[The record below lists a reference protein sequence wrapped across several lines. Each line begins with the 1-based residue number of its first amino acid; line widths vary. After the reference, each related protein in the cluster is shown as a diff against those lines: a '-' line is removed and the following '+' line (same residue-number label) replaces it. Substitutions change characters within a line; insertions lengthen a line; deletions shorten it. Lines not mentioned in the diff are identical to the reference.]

1 MALRVLEPVSS
12 LLEGRT
18 AMDKLL
24 NVINGS
30 AKGCGS
36 CHTTTCG
43 TCATEVPKGEPRTVL
58 NRRDLGRAVLAASVT
73 TLLTGCSGKEAT
85 EKAVQPAPAAPALS
99 PELAVVQQS
108 KGPIMTTLEEFYKM
122 GPGPSSSHTMGPM
135 RITYDFFQRVSKLP
149 EDQLKRATALKV
161 HLFGSL
167 SATGKGHGTDRASL
181 AGLLGKAPATCPPAF
196 LDGLAANPNEVHKVT
211 IGPTT
216 LDLTLKDVIFD
227 ASKGDF
233 HHPNTMTAKLL
244 AGSDTLYELEYYS
257 VGGGFIEW
265 KGYKPPDKGQPK
277 YTFEHARDLKK
288 YLIDDK
294 IPLPKLL
301 LANEMAISGKSEKD
315 IWEFLDQ
322 VSEVMVRGVDTGLTA
337 ESVLPGPIKLHSKAA
352 AMQRNLKTSVK
363 GDAGRAVTRVASY
376 GFAMGEENARGHIIV
391 TAPTAGSA
399 GIIPAVVKSL
409 RDLNTSQQNIREGFL
424 AAAAIGYLCKHNATL
439 SGAEGGCQAEV
450 GVGSSMGAAMIAQAL
465 GASPKVVSNAAE
477 SALEHHL
484 GMTCDPVAGYVQVPC
499 IERCAYG
506 AVKAWTAYCIASEEI
521 PEERRVDLDTTID
534 AMSLTAKE
542 MNSKYKETSEGGLAV
557 SVVLC

>member
-1 MALRVLEPVSS
+1 MNSLFTIIGGSKSACDDCSS
-12 LLEGRT
+12 SG
-18 AMDKLL
+18 
-24 NVINGS
+24 
-30 AKGCGS
+30 
-36 CHTTTCG
+36 CG
-43 TCATEVPKGEPRTVL
+43 TCGSSTPKVDAPLVL
-58 NRRDLGRAVLAASVT
+58 TRREMGRAVFAASAAA
-73 TLLTGCSGKEAT
+73 LLTGCSSKEST
-85 EKAVQPAPAAPALS
+85 EKVGQPAASAPALA
-99 PELAVVQQS
+99 PDLAVVQQS

-149 EDQLKRATALKV
+149 EDQLKRATGLKV
-161 HLFGSL
+161 HLYGSL

-181 AGLLGKAPATCPPAF
+181 AGLLGKAPATCPPQF
-196 LDGLAANPNEVHKVT
+196 LDDLAANPDQSYKVT
-211 IGPTT
+211 IGPKT
-216 LDLTLKDVIFD
+216 LDLSLKDVIFD
-227 ASKGDF
+227 ATKGNF
-233 HHPNTMTAKLL
+233 HHPNTMTAVLL
-244 AGSDTLYELEYYS
+244 AGNETLYELEYYS

-277 YTFEHARDLKK
+277 YPYQQARDLKK

-301 LANEMAISGKSEKD
+301 LENEMAISGKSEKD
-315 IWEFLDQ
+315 ISEFLDQ

-352 AMQRNLKTSVK
+352 AMQRNLKASVK
-363 GDAGRAVTRVASY
+363 GEAGRAVTRVASY

-399 GIIPAVVKSL
+399 GIIPAVLKSL
-409 RDLNTSQQNIREGFL
+409 RDLNTPNDRIHDGFL

-465 GASPKVVSNAAE
+465 GSSPKVVSNAAE

-521 PEERRVDLDTTID
+521 PEERRVDLDTTIA
-534 AMSLTAKE
+534 AMALTAKE
-542 MNSKYKETSEGGLAV
+542 MNAKYKETSEGGLAV
-557 SVVLC
+557 SLVLC

>member
-1 MALRVLEPVSS
+1 METS
-12 LLEGRT
+12 LKIIG
-18 AMDKLL
+18 
-24 NVINGS
+24 GS
-30 AKGCGS
+30 G
-36 CHTTTCG
+36 TTCG
-43 TCATEVPKGEPRTVL
+43 HCASTKCGTCTTTVVPDKAPAVIS
-58 NRRDLGRAVLAASVT
+58 RRDFGYAALLASAS
-73 TLLTGCSGKEAT
+73 TLLAGCSQQK
-85 EKAVQPAPAAPALS
+85 PAEQASQAPSTVPALPS
-99 PELAVVQQS
+99 DLGVVQQS

-135 RITYDFFQRVSKLP
+135 RITYDFFQRISKLP

-161 HLFGSL
+161 HLYGSL

-181 AGLLGKAPATCPPAF
+181 AGLLGKAPATCPPQF
-196 LDGLAANPNEVHKVT
+196 LDDLAAHPDQSYKVA
-211 IGPTT
+211 IGPTA
-216 LDLTLKDVIFD
+216 LDVSLKDVIFD
-227 ASKGDF
+227 ATKGDF
-233 HHPNTMTAKLL
+233 HHPNTMTAVLL
-244 AGSDTLYELEYYS
+244 AGNQTLYELEYYS

-277 YTFEHARDLKK
+277 YPYQQARDLKK

-294 IPLPKLL
+294 LPLRKVLIE
-301 LANEMAISGKSEKD
+301 NEMAISGKNEKD
-315 IWEFLDQ
+315 ISDFLSQ
-322 VSEVMVRGVDTGLTA
+322 VSEVMIRGVDTGLVT

-352 AMQRNLKTSVK
+352 ALQHNLKSSAK
-363 GDAGRAVTRVASY
+363 GEAARAVTRVASY

-399 GIIPAVVKSL
+399 GIIPAVLKSL
-409 RDLNTSQQNIREGFL
+409 RDLNIPNDKINDGFL
-424 AAAAIGYLCKHNATL
+424 AGAAIGYLCKHNATL

-465 GASPKVVSNAAE
+465 GSSPKVVSNAAE

-521 PEERRVDLDTTID
+521 PEERRVDLDTTVA
-534 AMSLTAKE
+534 AMALTAKE
-542 MNSKYKETSEGGLAV
+542 MNTKYKETSEGGLAV
-557 SVVLC
+557 SLVLC

>member
-1 MALRVLEPVSS
+1 MDNPLKVIGTSS
-12 LLEGRT
+12 ST
-18 AMDKLL
+18 
-24 NVINGS
+24 
-30 AKGCGS
+30 CGS
-36 CHTTTCG
+36 CNSAGCG
-43 TCATEVPKGEPRTVL
+43 TCGPSPHTNKAPVPF
-58 NRRDLGRAVLAASVT
+58 NRREFGYTVLAASVSA
-73 TLLTGCSGKEAT
+73 LLTGCSQQKSVEQA
-85 EKAVQPAPAAPALS
+85 AQPAPAAPALS
-99 PELAVVQQS
+99 PDLAVVQTS
-108 KGPIMTTLEEFYKM
+108 KGPVMTTLEEFYKM

-149 EDQLKRATALKV
+149 EDQLQRATGLKV

-181 AGLLGKAPATCPPAF
+181 AGLLGKAPATCPPQF
-196 LDGLAANPNEVHKVT
+196 LDGLAANPDQAYKVT
-211 IGPTT
+211 LGPKT
-216 LDLTLKDVIFD
+216 LDLTLKDIIFD
-227 ASKGDF
+227 ATKGEF

-244 AGSDTLYELEYYS
+244 AGDQTIYELEYYS

-277 YTFEHARDLKK
+277 YPFDHARDLKA

-294 IPLPKLL
+294 IPLPQLL
-301 LANEMAISGKSEKD
+301 LQNEMAISGRSEKE

-322 VSEVMVRGVDTGLTA
+322 VAEVMVRGVDTGLTV

-352 AMQRNLKTSVK
+352 AMQHNLKTTAK
-363 GDAGRAVTRVASY
+363 GEAGRAVTRVASY

-409 RDLNTSQQNIREGFL
+409 RDLNTPTQKIRDGFL

-465 GASPKVVSNAAE
+465 SANPKVVSNAAE
-477 SALEHHL
+477 SALESHL

-506 AVKAWTAYCIASEEI
+506 AVKAWTAYSIASEEI
-521 PEERRVDLDTTID
+521 PEQRRVDLDTTID
-534 AMSLTAKE
+534 AMALTAKE

>member
-1 MALRVLEPVSS
+1 MS
-12 LLEGRT
+12 
-18 AMDKLL
+18 KLL
-24 NVINGS
+24 NVIGNPES
-30 AKGCGS
+30 A
-36 CHTTTCG
+36 CG
-43 TCATEVPKGEPRTVL
+43 TCSTSGCATCGPAVTKVEVPTPL
-58 NRRDLGRAVLAASVT
+58 NRRQFGYTALAASAAA
-73 TLLTGCSGKEAT
+73 LLAGCSRKE
-85 EKAVQPAPAAPALS
+85 PAEAAASAAQPALS
-99 PELAVVQQS
+99 PELNVVQAS

-135 RITYDFFQRVSKLP
+135 RITYDFFQRISKLP
-149 EDQLKRATALKV
+149 DDQLKRATALKV

-181 AGLLGKAPATCPPAF
+181 AGLLGKAPATCPPEF
-196 LDGLAANPNEVHKVT
+196 LDALATNPDEAHKVS

-216 LDLTLKDVIFD
+216 LNLTLKDIVFD
-227 ASKGDF
+227 APKGNF

-244 AGSDTLYELEYYS
+244 ANDETLYELEYYS

-277 YTFEHARDLKK
+277 YPYEHARELKK

-301 LANEMAISGKSEKD
+301 LTNEMAISGTSEKE

-322 VSEVMVRGVDTGLTA
+322 VSEVMLRGVNTGLKV

-352 AMQRNLKTSVK
+352 AMQRNLKTTSK
-363 GDAGRAVTRVASY
+363 GEAGRAVSQVASY

-399 GIIPAVVKSL
+399 GIIPAVLKSL
-409 RDLNTSQQNIREGFL
+409 TDVNAPTQNIREGFL

-450 GVGSSMGAAMIAQAL
+450 GVGSSMGAAMIAQTL
-465 GASPKVVSNAAE
+465 GTSPKVVSNAAE

-506 AVKAWTAYCIASEEI
+506 AVKSWTAYCIASEEI
-521 PEERRVDLDTTID
+521 PEERRVDLDTTIS
-534 AMSLTAKE
+534 AMALTAKE
-542 MNSKYKETSEGGLAV
+542 MNAKYKETSEGGLAV
-557 SVVLC
+557 SLVLC

>member
-1 MALRVLEPVSS
+1 MENTLKVIDSS
-12 LLEGRT
+12 GTECGT
-18 AMDKLL
+18 CKPT
-24 NVINGS
+24 
-30 AKGCGS
+30 GCGS
-36 CHTTTCG
+36 CG
-43 TCATEVPKGEPRTVL
+43 TASHKNETPRAL
-58 NRRDLGRAVLAASVT
+58 SRRAFGHAVLAASAGA
-73 TLLTGCSGKEAT
+73 LLTGCSSEKTT
-85 EKAVQPAPAAPALS
+85 ETAGGPAPAAPAPPALS
-99 PELAVVQQS
+99 SDLAVVQTS
-108 KGPIMTTLEEFYKM
+108 KGPIMTTLDEFYKI
-122 GPGPSSSHTMGPM
+122 GPGPSSSHTIGPM

-149 EDQLKRATALKV
+149 EDQQQRATALKV

-181 AGLLGKAPATCPPAF
+181 AGLLGKAPATCPPQF
-196 LDGLAANPNEVHKVT
+196 LDGLAANPDQTYKVT
-211 IGPTT
+211 IGPKT
-216 LDLTLKDVIFD
+216 LDLSLKDIIFD
-227 ASKGDF
+227 ATKGDF

-244 AGSDTLYELEYYS
+244 AGDATLYELEYYS

-265 KGYKPPDKGQPK
+265 KGYKAPDKGQPK
-277 YTFEHARDLKK
+277 YPFEHARDLKK

-294 IPLPKLL
+294 IPLPLL
-301 LANEMAISGKSEKD
+301 LLTNEMAISGKSEKD
-315 IWEFLDQ
+315 IWELIDQ
-322 VSEVMVRGVDTGLTA
+322 VTEVMVRGVDTGLTV

-352 AMQRNLKTSVK
+352 AMQRNLKTTTK
-363 GDAGRAVTRVASY
+363 GEAGRAITQVASY
-376 GFAMGEENARGHIIV
+376 GYAMGEENARGHIIV

-399 GIIPAVVKSL
+399 GIIPAIVKSL
-409 RDLNTSQQNIREGFL
+409 RDLKTPTQKIRDGFL

-465 GASPKVVSNAAE
+465 SANPKVVSNAAE
-477 SALEHHL
+477 SALEAHL

-521 PEERRVDLDTTID
+521 PEERRVDLDTTVA
-534 AMSLTAKE
+534 AMALTAKE

>member
-1 MALRVLEPVSS
+1 MDEKLDRFLKVTAPKSACTSCTASECEP
-12 LLEGRT
+12 
-18 AMDKLL
+18 
-24 NVINGS
+24 
-30 AKGCGS
+30 
-36 CHTTTCG
+36 
-43 TCATEVPKGEPRTVL
+43 CAPVTKIEARPGL
-58 NRRDLGRAVLAASVT
+58 SRREFGGIVLAASAA
-73 TLLTGCSGKEAT
+73 TLLPGRANAQQKTK
-85 EKAVQPAPAAPALS
+85 PAAAPAPALS
-99 PELAVVQQS
+99 ADLEVVKQS
-108 KGPIMTTLEEFYKM
+108 KGPIMTALDEFYKI

-135 RITYDFFQRVSKLP
+135 RITYDFFQRVTKLP

-161 HLFGSL
+161 HLYGSL

-181 AGLLGKAPATCPPAF
+181 AGLLGKAPATCPPEF
-196 LDGLAANPNEVHKVT
+196 LDGLATNPDEMHKVT
-211 IGPTT
+211 IGPNT
-216 LDLTLKDVIFD
+216 LNLSLKDVIFD
-227 ASKGDF
+227 ATKGEF
-233 HHPNTMTAKLL
+233 HHPNTMTAVLL
-244 AGSDTLYELEYYS
+244 AGNETLYELEYYS

-265 KGYKPPDKGQPK
+265 KGYKPPDKGKPK
-277 YTFEHARDLKK
+277 YPYAHAKELKK

-294 IPLPKLL
+294 IPLAKILL
-301 LANEMAISGKSEKD
+301 ENEMAISGKSEKE

-322 VSEVMVRGVDTGLTA
+322 VAEVMVRGVDTGLKT

-352 AMQRNLKTSVK
+352 EMQRNLANTNK
-363 GDAGRAVTRVASY
+363 GIAGQAITKVASY

-399 GIIPAVVKSL
+399 GIIPAVLKSL
-409 RDLNTSQQNIREGFL
+409 HDLNTPVQNIREGFL

-465 GASPKVVSNAAE
+465 GEGPKVVSNAAE
-477 SALEHHL
+477 SSLEHHL

-506 AVKAWTAYCIASEEI
+506 AVKAWTGYCIASEEN
-521 PEERRVDLDTTID
+521 PEERRVDLDTTIE
-534 AMSLTAKE
+534 AMALTAKE

>member
-1 MALRVLEPVSS
+1 MSNGLPVIGNSEDSCGKCITGICSNCGPSVNKITAPIVLSRRQFS
-12 LLEGRT
+12 YT
-18 AMDKLL
+18 A
-24 NVINGS
+24 
-30 AKGCGS
+30 
-36 CHTTTCG
+36 
-43 TCATEVPKGEPRTVL
+43 
-58 NRRDLGRAVLAASVT
+58 LAASAT
-73 TLLTGCSGKEAT
+73 ALLAGCT
-85 EKAVQPAPAAPALS
+85 EKQSEQIASPASEMALS
-99 PELAVVQQS
+99 PELNVVQAS
-108 KGPIMTTLEEFYKM
+108 KGPILTTLEEFYKM

-149 EDQLKRATALKV
+149 DDQLKRATALKV
-161 HLFGSL
+161 HLYGSL

-181 AGLLGKAPATCPPAF
+181 AGLLGKAPATCPPEF
-196 LDGLAANPNEVHKVT
+196 LDSLANNPDEVHKVT
-211 IGPTT
+211 LGPTT
-216 LDLTLKDVIFD
+216 LNLTLKDIVFD
-227 ASKGDF
+227 ATKGNF

-244 AGSDTLYELEYYS
+244 AGNETLYELEYYS

-277 YTFEHARDLKK
+277 YPYEHAADLKK

-294 IPLPKLL
+294 IPLPQLL
-301 LANEMAISGKSEKD
+301 LANELAISGKSEKD

-322 VSEVMVRGVDTGLTA
+322 VSEVMLRGVNTGLTVD
-337 ESVLPGPIKLHSKAA
+337 SVLPGPIKLHSKAA
-352 AMQRNLKTSVK
+352 GMQRNLKTSAK
-363 GDAGRAVTRVASY
+363 GDAGKVVTRIASY

-409 RDLNTSQQNIREGFL
+409 NDLETPPQKIREGFL

-450 GVGSSMGAAMIAQAL
+450 GVGSSMGAAMIAQSL
-465 GASPKVVSNAAE
+465 GAPPKVVSNAAE

-506 AVKAWTAYCIASEEI
+506 AIKAWTAYCIASEEI
-521 PEERRVDLDTTID
+521 PEERRVDLDTSIA
-534 AMSLTAKE
+534 AMALTAKE
-542 MNSKYKETSEGGLAV
+542 MNAKYKETSEGGLAV
-557 SVVLC
+557 SLVLC

>member
-1 MALRVLEPVSS
+1 MESTLKVIGSS
-12 LLEGRT
+12 GTGCGTCKPTE
-18 AMDKLL
+18 
-24 NVINGS
+24 
-30 AKGCGS
+30 CGS
-36 CHTTTCG
+36 CG
-43 TCATEVPKGEPRTVL
+43 TAPHKTETPAAL
-58 NRRDLGRAVLAASVT
+58 SRRAFGHAVLAASAGAI
-73 TLLTGCSGKEAT
+73 LTGCST
-85 EKAVQPAPAAPALS
+85 EKAPETASAPTAAVPAPPALS
-99 PELAVVQQS
+99 PDLAVVQTS
-108 KGPIMTTLEEFYKM
+108 KGPIMTALDEFYKM

-149 EDQLKRATALKV
+149 DDQLQRATALKV

-181 AGLLGKAPATCPPAF
+181 AGLLGKAPATCPPQF
-196 LDGLAANPNEVHKVT
+196 LDGLAANPDQAYKVT
-211 IGPTT
+211 LGPKT
-216 LDLTLKDVIFD
+216 LDLTLKDIVFD
-227 ASKGDF
+227 ATKGDF

-244 AGSDTLYELEYYS
+244 AGNESLYELEYYS

-277 YTFEHARDLKK
+277 YPFQHAGELKK

-294 IPLPKLL
+294 IPLPQLL

-315 IWEFLDQ
+315 IWEFIDQ
-322 VSEVMVRGVDTGLTA
+322 VTEVMVRGVDTGLTV

-352 AMQRNLKTSVK
+352 GMQRNLKTTAK
-363 GDAGRAVTRVASY
+363 GAAGRAITQVASY

-409 RDLNTSQQNIREGFL
+409 RDLKTPTEQIRNGFL

-465 GASPKVVSNAAE
+465 GAGPKVVSNAAE

-521 PEERRVDLDTTID
+521 PEERRVDLDTTIS
-534 AMSLTAKE
+534 AMALTAKE
-542 MNSKYKETSEGGLAV
+542 MNVKYKETSEGGLAV

>member
-1 MALRVLEPVSS
+1 MN
-12 LLEGRT
+12 
-18 AMDKLL
+18 DHFK
-24 NVINGS
+24 IIGS
-30 AKGCGS
+30 PTS
-36 CHTTTCG
+36 NCG
-43 TCATEVPKGEPRTVL
+43 TCGGTACPSCGPAVKKVEAPLVL
-58 NRRDLGRAVLAASVT
+58 SRRHFGYAALAASAGA
-73 TLLTGCSGKEAT
+73 LLVGCSKHESAEAS
-85 EKAVQPAPAAPALS
+85 APAAAASAPAPEPALA
-99 PELAVVQQS
+99 PDLAVVQSS
-108 KGPIMTTLEEFYKM
+108 KSPIMTTLEEFYKM

-135 RITYDFFQRVSKLP
+135 RITYDFFQRISKLP
-149 EDQLKRATALKV
+149 DDQLKRATALKV

-181 AGLLGKAPATCPPAF
+181 AGLLGKAPATCPPQF
-196 LDGLAANPNEVHKVT
+196 LDGLAANPDESHQVT
-211 IGPTT
+211 LGPTT
-216 LDLTLKDVIFD
+216 LNVTLKDIIFD
-227 ASKGDF
+227 ATKGDF

-244 AGSDTLYELEYYS
+244 AGDQTLYELEYYS

-277 YTFEHARDLKK
+277 YPYQHANELKK

-294 IPLPKLL
+294 IPLPQLL
-301 LANEMAISGKSEKD
+301 LTNEMEISGKNEKQ
-315 IWEFLDQ
+315 IREFLDQ
-322 VSEVMVRGVDTGLTA
+322 VSEVMLRGVDTGLSV

-352 AMQRNLKTSVK
+352 AMQQHLKTSVK
-363 GDAGRAVTRVASY
+363 GEAARAVTRVASY

-399 GIIPAVVKSL
+399 GIIPAVLKSL
-409 RDLNTSQQNIREGFL
+409 NDLNTPKERIQNGLL

-450 GVGSSMGAAMIAQAL
+450 GVGSSMGAAMIAQAM
-465 GASPKVVSNAAE
+465 GEKPKVVSNAAE

-521 PEERRVDLDTTID
+521 PEERRVDLDTTIS
-534 AMSLTAKE
+534 AMALTAKE

-557 SVVLC
+557 SLVLC

>member
-1 MALRVLEPVSS
+1 MNNPL
-12 LLEGRT
+12 
-18 AMDKLL
+18 K
-24 NVINGS
+24 VIGNS
-30 AKGCGS
+30 EGS
-36 CHTTTCG
+36 CGVCSTTTCS
-43 TCATEVPKGEPRTVL
+43 TCSTSIPKAEAATGL
-58 NRRDLGRAVLAASVT
+58 SRRQFGYTALAASAAAM
-73 TLLTGCSGKEAT
+73 LAGCT
-85 EKAVQPAPAAPALS
+85 EKQPAQAAAPSPQPALS
-99 PELAVVQQS
+99 PELNVVQSS

-149 EDQLKRATALKV
+149 DDQLKRATALKV
-161 HLFGSL
+161 HLYGSL

-181 AGLLGKAPATCPPAF
+181 AGLLGKAPATCPPQF
-196 LDGLAANPNEVHKVT
+196 LDSLASNPNEVHKVT

-216 LDLTLKDVIFD
+216 LDLTLKDIVFD
-227 ASKGDF
+227 APKGDF

-244 AGSDTLYELEYYS
+244 AGNETLYELEYYS

-277 YTFEHARDLKK
+277 YSYEHAKELQK

-294 IPLPKLL
+294 IPLQQLL
-301 LANEMAISGKSEKD
+301 LTNEMAISGKSEKE

-322 VSEVMVRGVDTGLTA
+322 VSEVMLRGVNTGLTVD
-337 ESVLPGPIKLHSKAA
+337 SVLPGPIKLHSKAA
-352 AMQRNLKTSVK
+352 AMQRNLKTSGK
-363 GDAGRAVTRVASY
+363 GKAGEAVTRIASY

-409 RDLNTSQQNIREGFL
+409 NDLNTPQQKIRDGFL

-450 GVGSSMGAAMIAQAL
+450 GVGSSMGAAMIAQTL
-465 GASPKVVSNAAE
+465 GAPPKIVSNAAE

-521 PEERRVDLDTTID
+521 PEERRVDLDTSIA
-534 AMSLTAKE
+534 AMALTAKE
-542 MNSKYKETSEGGLAV
+542 MNAKYKETSEGGLAV

>member
-1 MALRVLEPVSS
+1 
-12 LLEGRT
+12 
-18 AMDKLL
+18 MDKLL
-24 NVINGS
+24 NIIGNSEG
-30 AKGCGS
+30 ACGS
-36 CHTTTCG
+36 CSTGGCG
-43 TCATEVPKGEPRTVL
+43 TCSPDAPKPEAPVVV
-58 NRRDLGRAVLAASVT
+58 NRRQFGYTALAASAVALLASCSKNEPSEVT
-73 TLLTGCSGKEAT
+73 A
-85 EKAVQPAPAAPALS
+85 APPPPALS
-99 PELAVVQQS
+99 PELNVVQAS
-108 KGPIMTTLEEFYKM
+108 KGPVMTTLEEFYKM

-149 EDQLKRATALKV
+149 DDQLKRATALKV
-161 HLFGSL
+161 HLYGSL

-181 AGLLGKAPATCPPAF
+181 AGLLGKAPATCPPEF
-196 LDGLAANPNEVHKVT
+196 LDSLAANPDEAHKVT
-211 IGPTT
+211 IGPAN
-216 LDLTLKDVIFD
+216 LNLTLKDIIFD
-227 ASKGDF
+227 APKGEF

-244 AGSDTLYELEYYS
+244 AGDETLYELEYYS

-277 YTFEHARDLKK
+277 YPYEHAKELKK

-322 VSEVMVRGVDTGLTA
+322 VSEVMLRGVNTGLTVD
-337 ESVLPGPIKLHSKAA
+337 SVLPGPIKLHSKAA
-352 AMQRNLKTSVK
+352 AMQRNLKTSSK
-363 GDAGRAVTRVASY
+363 GEAGRAVTRIASY

-399 GIIPAVVKSL
+399 GIIPAIVKSL
-409 RDLNTSQQNIREGFL
+409 NDLNTPQEKIREGFL

-450 GVGSSMGAAMIAQAL
+450 GVGSSMGAAMAAQTL

-521 PEERRVDLDTTID
+521 PEERRVDLDTAIS
-534 AMSLTAKE
+534 AMALTAKE
-542 MNSKYKETSEGGLAV
+542 MNAKYKETSEGGLAV
-557 SVVLC
+557 SLVLC